1 MSPAARSACLV
12 ALLAAIASLTATAC
26 RKPAPAG
33 PSPTTA
39 HPSGLA
45 LTLPATVG
53 GRRVSVDQTPTGFAV
68 NLEPRVA
75 RSATRAL
82 VMFNPAI
89 ATPAG
94 AWPKT
99 RTVRGVTIRYSIETF
114 ADRDVGSGGAE
125 YELRAWEPARPG
137 HIAYVQHVQSEGEP
151 DFSLIWA
158 VIQGTQPPS

>member
-1 MSPAARSACLV
+1 MSPAARITCV
-12 ALLAAIASLTATAC
+12 VVLAAIAAC
-26 RKPAPAG
+26 HKPPPAG
-33 PSPTTA
+33 PSSTIA

-45 LTLPATVG
+45 LNLPPTIG

-68 NLEPRVA
+68 SLDPRAA

-82 VMFNPAI
+82 VTFNPAI

-114 ADRDVGSGGAE
+114 ADRAVGSGGPE
-125 YELRAWEPARPG
+125 YELRAWEPVGRG
-137 HIAYVQHVQSEGEP
+137 HIAYVQRVQTEGDP